1 MEIIVTIDGVKDTLS
16 KEQLSQIKPQIQKA
30 LRHIGVRY
38 QSVTVKKNEH
48 NFFDDFGDDE

>member
-48 NFFDDFGDDE
+48 NFFDDWGDDE